1 MAAPAAQQSSAP
13 AVGFGGSRSLPR
25 YSVPSSVVQLGPP
38 PPVRPRSKGGAEARA
53 VIGDGFGEAVI
64 VGRGPDGAVTGAL
77 GVLAFR
83 GGQMRLRGES
93 E

>member
-1 MAAPAAQQSSAP
+1 M
-13 AVGFGGSRSLPR
+13 
-25 YSVPSSVVQLGPP
+25 PSSVVQLGPP

-53 VIGDGFGEAVI
+53 VIGDGFGKGFGEAVI
-64 VGRGPDGAVTGAL
+64 MGRGPDGAVTGAL

>member
-1 MAAPAAQQSSAP
+1 M
-13 AVGFGGSRSLPR
+13 
-25 YSVPSSVVQLGPP
+25 PSSVVQLGPP

-53 VIGDGFGEAVI
+53 VIGDGFGEAFA

-83 GGQMRLRGES
+83 GAVTGAFGVLAFRGAVTGALGVLES
-93 E
+93 HSEEAR